1 MALSYDA
8 NAYRFPSRR
17 KVTYA
22 TRGMVCCSQPLA
34 AQAGLGI
41 LKAGGNAIDAAV
53 AAAACMTVVEPTSN
67 GIGSDAFALIFTGG
81 KLYGLNGSGPAPLAA
96 SAAKVRALGH
106 DTMPERGWIPVNVP
120 GAPSAWAKAVGRFGR
135 LPLKNVLA
143 PAAEIAQRGHA
154 VTPTVAGM
162 WSGAYTSFS
171 QKFGE
176 NPAFRAWFD
185 TFAAQGR
192 APRCGEIWRSPDH
205 AATLRELGETDCE
218 SFYRGA
224 LAARIARASRE
235 QGGFLREE
243 DLAGY
248 EAQWQEPIHVTYR
261 GYDVWEMPPNGHGIV
276 ALMALGMLEGMEP
289 GAYGEA
295 ETVHR
300 QLEAMKLAF
309 ADGKR
314 YVADPAYMKVT
325 TEQMLSE
332 TYLSARRALIGRKAL
347 TPACGDPA
355 CGGTVYLCA
364 ADGEGNMVSWIQS
377 NYMGFGSGIVVPGTG
392 IALNDRGAN
401 FSLDEGEE
409 NCLGPGK
416 KSYHTIIPGFLTR
429 QGRAVGPFGVMGGFM
444 QPQGHVQVIMNTLDY
459 HMNPQEALD
468 APRWQ
473 WVGEKKI
480 QVEAGFDGETVREL
494 QRRGHEVTVME
505 DCETFGRGQIIW
517 RDENGVLAA
526 GSEPRCDGIA
536 AAW

>member
-1 MALSYDA
+1 
-8 NAYRFPSRR
+8 
-17 KVTYA
+17 
-22 TRGMVCCSQPLA
+22 
-34 AQAGLGI
+34 
-41 LKAGGNAIDAAV
+41 
-53 AAAACMTVVEPTSN
+53 
-67 GIGSDAFALIFTGG
+67 
-81 KLYGLNGSGPAPLAA
+81 
-96 SAAKVRALGH
+96 
-106 DTMPERGWIPVNVP
+106 
-120 GAPSAWAKAVGRFGR
+120 
-135 LPLKNVLA
+135 
-143 PAAEIAQRGHA
+143 
-154 VTPTVAGM
+154 
-162 WSGAYTSFS
+162 
-171 QKFGE
+171 
-176 NPAFRAWFD
+176 
-185 TFAAQGR
+185 
-192 APRCGEIWRSPDH
+192 
-205 AATLRELGETDCE
+205 
-218 SFYRGA
+218 
-224 LAARIARASRE
+224 
-235 QGGFLREE
+235 
-243 DLAGY
+243 
-248 EAQWQEPIHVTYR
+248 
-261 GYDVWEMPPNGHGIV
+261 MPPNGHGIV
-276 ALMALGMLEGMEP
+276 ALMALGMLEGMGP

-332 TYLSARRALIGRKAL
+332 TYLSARRALIGSEAL

-401 FSLDEGEE
+401 FSLNEGEE

-505 DCETFGRGQIIW
+505 DCETLAAVRLSGGMKTAFWPPAVSLVATESLPPGNADCRGAFGDASPGGPFRML
-517 RDENGVLAA
+517 ESCGVSAA
-526 GSEPRCDGIA
+526 GSAFSGVVDLG
-536 AAW
+536 AWPLTA